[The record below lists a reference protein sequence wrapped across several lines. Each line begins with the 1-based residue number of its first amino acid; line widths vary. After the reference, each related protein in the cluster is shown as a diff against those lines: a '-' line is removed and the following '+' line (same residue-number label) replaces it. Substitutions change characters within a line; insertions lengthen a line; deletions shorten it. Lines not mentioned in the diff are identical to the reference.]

1 MAGGSPEEKIASN
14 LARIREGIARALER
28 SGRNG
33 PVKILAVTKGVSPVL
48 IEKARELGI
57 STFGENRV
65 QEARKK
71 VAEGAFCGVDLHF
84 IGHLQTNK
92 ASLAARMF
100 SCVQSVDS
108 TRVALALS
116 QAAVRYGKVCRI
128 MLEVNVAR
136 DPAKYGVSPEDSL
149 DLARYVLGLP
159 GLVLTGLMTVAPEDP
174 GAARRAFRGLAS
186 LRERLLSEEIPSD
199 ALVELSMGMTSDY
212 EIAVEEGSTMV
223 RIGRALFG
231 ERA

>member
-1 MAGGSPEEKIASN
+1 MAWSSIEEKLTSN
-14 LARIREGIARALER
+14 LARIREGIDRALER
-28 SGRNG
+28 SGRKG
-33 PVKILAVTKGVSPVL
+33 PVKILAVTKGVSPAL

-57 STFGENRV
+57 SIFGENRV
-65 QEARKK
+65 QEAREK
-71 VAEGAFCGVDLHF
+71 VGKGTFAGAELHF

-92 ASLAARMF
+92 ASLAARIF

-108 TRVALALS
+108 TRVAFALS
-116 QAAVRYGKVCRI
+116 KASVRYGKVCRVMI
-128 MLEVNVAR
+128 EVNVGR
-136 DPAKYGVSPEDSL
+136 DPAKFGVSPEDSL

-174 GAARRAFRGLAS
+174 GVARRVFRGLAS
-186 LRERLLSEEIPSD
+186 LRDRLLSEGIPRD
-199 ALVELSMGMTSDY
+199 ALSELSMGMTSDY

-223 RIGRALFG
+223 RIGRGLFG

>member
-1 MAGGSPEEKIASN
+1 MAWSSIEEKLTSN
-14 LARIREGIARALER
+14 LARIREGIDRALER
-28 SGRNG
+28 SGRKG
-33 PVKILAVTKGVSPVL
+33 PVKILAVTKGVSPAL

-57 STFGENRV
+57 SIFGENRV
-65 QEARKK
+65 QEAREK
-71 VAEGAFCGVDLHF
+71 VGKGTFSGAELHF

-92 ASLAARMF
+92 ASLAARIF

-116 QAAVRYGKVCRI
+116 QASVRYGKVCRVMI
-128 MLEVNVAR
+128 EVNVAR
-136 DPAKYGVSPEDSL
+136 DPAKFGVSPEDSL

-174 GAARRAFRGLAS
+174 DAARRAFRGLAS
-186 LRERLLSEEIPSD
+186 LRDRLLSEGIPGD
-199 ALVELSMGMTSDY
+199 ALSELSMGMTSDY

-223 RIGRALFG
+223 RIGRGLFG